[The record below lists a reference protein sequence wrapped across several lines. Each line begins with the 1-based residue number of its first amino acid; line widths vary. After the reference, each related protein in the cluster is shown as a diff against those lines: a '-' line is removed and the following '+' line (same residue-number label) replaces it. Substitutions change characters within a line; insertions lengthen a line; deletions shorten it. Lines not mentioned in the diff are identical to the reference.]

1 MKKKGFTIIEVAL
14 VLAIAGLIF
23 MMVFITLPQVWRT
36 QRDTQRRDD
45 MLTFVQRLKNFQTNN
60 NRGALPSKNS
70 SAPTISFTRS
80 DATNPAITPATDRT
94 SWKAFY
100 RDFFDDSFMDPTG
113 EPYKIVVTKCTA
125 SASRFDLPC
134 DVKEAS
140 AVNDAEF
147 PNDYKIYVVEGAKC
161 NGEKAYGAANTRKV
175 AVMYKLEGGGVYC
188 GES

>member
-1 MKKKGFTIIEVAL
+1 MRKKGFTLIEVAL

-70 SAPTISFTRS
+70 SATTISFTRS
-80 DATNPAITPATDRT
+80 DATNTAITPATDKT
-94 SWKAFY
+94 SWQAFY
-100 RDFFDDSFMDPTG
+100 RDFFDDSFTDPVG
-113 EPYKIVVTKCTA
+113 EPYKIVVTKCTN
-125 SASRFDLPC
+125 SARYDQAC
-134 DVKEAS
+134 DISEAN
-140 AVNDAEF
+140 AANNATF
-147 PNDYKIYVVEGAKC
+147 PNEYKIYVVEGAKC
-161 NGEKAYGAANTRKV
+161 NGEQAVGAANTRKV
-175 AVMYKLEGGGVYC
+175 AVLYKLEGGGVYC

>member
-60 NRGALPSKNS
+60 NRGALPSGNNS
-70 SAPTISFTRS
+70 ISYSFSRDEAKATSAS
-80 DATNPAITPATDRT
+80 DKV

-100 RDFFDDSFMDPTG
+100 RDFFLMTFSRTQL
-113 EPYKIVVTKCTA
+113 A
-125 SASRFDLPC
+125 SHIESSSQNVPLVLQDLIC
-134 DVKEAS
+134 LA
-140 AVNDAEF
+140 
-147 PNDYKIYVVEGAKC
+147 
-161 NGEKAYGAANTRKV
+161 
-175 AVMYKLEGGGVYC
+175 M
-188 GES
+188 

>member
-60 NRGALPSKNS
+60 NRGALPSGNNS
-70 SAPTISFTRS
+70 TSYSFSRDEAKATSAS
-80 DATNPAITPATDRT
+80 DKV

-100 RDFFDDSFMDPTG
+100 RDFFDDLFTDPTG
-113 EPYKIVVTKCTA
+113 EPYRIVVTKCTT

-140 AVNDAEF
+140 AANDAEF